1 MIASGNGGLCG
12 LHAQL
17 RAERDCNIGIE
28 QYVYTTL
35 ETGIRVQ
42 EKTQEE
48 KNATK
53 ENVPQ
58 KTQQEDPNVI
68 FFLRNIRYDRA
79 VFKTMGTFTCI
90 LYLFSVFVTQKNVQI
105 PGNRIKPGLQEA
117 GV

>member
-68 FFLRNIRYDRA
+68 FFLRNIRYDRT
-79 VFKTMGTFTCI
+79 VFKTFTCI
-90 LYLFSVFVTQKNVQI
+90 HYLFSVFVTQKNVQI

>member
-1 MIASGNGGLCG
+1 MIANGNGGLCG

-35 ETGIRVQ
+35 EAGNRVQ
-42 EKTQEE
+42 ERTQEE

-58 KTQQEDPNVI
+58 ITQQEDPNVI

-79 VFKTMGTFTCI
+79 VFK
-90 LYLFSVFVTQKNVQI
+90 
-105 PGNRIKPGLQEA
+105 PWGLLL
-117 GV
+117 VSFIYSRFL

>member
-1 MIASGNGGLCG
+1 MIANGNGGLCG

-35 ETGIRVQ
+35 EAGNRVQ
-42 EKTQEE
+42 ERTQEE

-58 KTQQEDPNVI
+58 KTQQEDPKVI
-68 FFLRNIRYDRA
+68 FF
-79 VFKTMGTFTCI
+79 FEI
-90 LYLFSVFVTQKNVQI
+90 LDMIELCLTW
-105 PGNRIKPGLQEA
+105 GLLL
-117 GV
+117 VSFIYSRFL